1 MKKKFILLFVSLLL
15 ISFPC
20 VMAGTGSLRIS
31 PEWPT
36 MVASPA
42 DFSVW
47 CQSGT
52 SYDVEILLVMTE
64 SCWNSLPDTNA
75 VVIANSGPNVIFN
88 KADFTGVSGSGGVYV
103 PPSGTTNGARYTVAS
118 LKDHLDLG
126 LTEPLES
133 DDVIY
138 WAMKPIFASL
148 GETKEDITITL
159 DSTSPRM
166 LVYLMGKS
174 VDNADLFDMRIPP
187 TPAGFVIPE
196 TPIGTLGSISA
207 AVIAL
212 ALILRKKAQKD

>member
-1 MKKKFILLFVSLLL
+1 MALLL
-15 ISFPC
+15 ISFPV

-47 CQSGT
+47 CQGGI
-52 SYDVEILLVMTE
+52 SYDVEILLVLTE
-64 SCWNSLPDTNA
+64 DCYNSLADSNA
-75 VVIANSGPNVIFN
+75 VVIANSGPDVVFD
-88 KADFTGVSGSGGVYV
+88 KSDFTGVSGMGGVYV
-103 PPSGTTNGARYTVAS
+103 PPSGTTNGARYTVSS

-126 LTEPLES
+126 LPEALDS

-138 WAMKPIFASL
+138 WAMKPLFDSL
-148 GETKEDITITL
+148 GGTKEDITITL
-159 DSTSPRM
+159 DSASPRM

-174 VDNADLFDMRIPP
+174 VDNADLLDMRIPP

-196 TPIGTLGSISA
+196 IPLGTIGAISA
-207 AVIAL
+207 SFIAL
-212 ALILRKKAQKD
+212 AIIARKKIQTN